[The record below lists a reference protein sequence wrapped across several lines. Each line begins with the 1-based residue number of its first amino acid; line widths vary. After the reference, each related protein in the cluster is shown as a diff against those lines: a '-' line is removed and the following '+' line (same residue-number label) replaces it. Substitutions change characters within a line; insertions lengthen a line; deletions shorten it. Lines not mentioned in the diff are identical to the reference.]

1 MLDKL
6 DNPGLKTQIV
16 KYLCDIEISQH
27 QLIENVK
34 VLKEYGEENELL
46 QAEFLLAIMNDW
58 INRTHNTIFNSF

>member
-1 MLDKL
+1 LLDKL

-46 QAEFLLAIMNDW
+46 QAEFLLAIMND
-58 INRTHNTIFNSF
+58 